1 MKIILIALALLTSSC
16 FAAEKPATSTTN
28 SCSFTKES
36 LKFSALKDPAIINSY
51 WQHTQ
56 DPETEEFV
64 DRLFIA
70 YRNGDSAVI
79 EHKYCLIYN
88 FKASY
93 YSTAGEHTQSI
104 EKLDQL
110 LFNLQD
116 LNALA
121 TKLSV
126 IPNKKIIAELKKLT
140 FNPEKPSRVNF
151 NAADK
156 EAVNDVTYSFSYDP
170 LGSLG
175 MLGSMVSLYVAYGS
189 N

>member
-1 MKIILIALALLTSSC
+1 MKFIFIIFALLTLNC
-16 FAAEKPATSTTN
+16 FAAEKPATN
-28 SCSFTKES
+28 FRSFTRES
-36 LKFSALKDPAIINSY
+36 LKFSTIKDPAIINRY

-93 YSTAGEHTQSI
+93 YSTADEHTDNI

-110 LFNLQD
+110 LLNLQD

-121 TKLSV
+121 AKLSV
-126 IPNKKIIAELKKLT
+126 IPNKKIIAELKKVT

-151 NAADK
+151 DASDK
-156 EAVNDVTYSFSYDP
+156 EAINNVTYSFSYDP
-170 LGSLG
+170 LGTLG